1 MDQLNAGSLFVEVG
15 ASTSKLDADLA
26 KAKKALDAF
35 EAEDPTVAILAELSE
50 KGETDTEQEL
60 KRLVSR
66 LEQQTELEID
76 VSVDKNGEIPGAGKQ
91 IELFQSKLSKV
102 LGIAAGLTAGVAL
115 FGGIAKGAKDA
126 GQLTGVLADQTKR
139 AEGGFRT
146 FSASIPVIGQLGIAI
161 SDLGMALGIVEDGA
175 RKAAL
180 AAAEMA
186 EALRLEGVEKTLRRL
201 GQDLDKMIFEL
212 SNLDISGTA
221 ELDAQLFEQGLD
233 PIQRQL
239 EDQRQQLIDA
249 ARANEEQLR
258 KFGTDPAE
266 TGRPTFFDVPEDQEQ
281 IFQDLIAEEKRLREE
296 FFAFERKERQILELR
311 QQQLQNARLE
321 EEMKKQQEI
330 AAADQAAIDEAA
342 RLQAEEDAAF
352 DKRMQERNENRMR
365 GFEVQ
370 KEMLEDAKRLE
381 ERRLAIMQRMAL
393 AQAGI
398 NKSTIEALKKE
409 RDEIKKAGAERAST
423 RRSLGETQAIDTA
436 IGSFTIGRSFSP
448 GDTVANIEEQ
458 TKKSVE
464 SIDKKIDGLEKI
476 FKRIETKLGG
486 SNGAFT

>member
-1 MDQLNAGSLFVEVG
+1 MSQLNAGSLFVEVG

-26 KAKKALDAF
+26 RAKKALDAF

-60 KRLVSR
+60 KQLVSK

-76 VSVDKNGEIPGAGKQ
+76 VSVDKKGEIPGAGKQ

-115 FGGIAKGAKDA
+115 FGGIAKGAKEA

-146 FSASIPVIGQLGIAI
+146 FSASVPVIGQLGIAI

-186 EALRLEGVEKTLRRL
+186 EALRLEGVERTIRRL
-201 GQDLDKMIFEL
+201 GQDLDKLIFEL
-212 SNLDISGTA
+212 NNLDIAGTA
-221 ELDAQLFEQGLD
+221 QLDAELFDQGLD

-239 EDQRQQLIDA
+239 EDQRQTIIDA
-249 ARANEEQLR
+249 QRANLEELR
-258 KFGTDPAE
+258 KFGMDPDRQ
-266 TGRPTFFDVPEDQEQ
+266 GRPVYFDVPEDQEG
-281 IFQDLIAEEKRLREE
+281 IFQDLIAEERKLRDEL
-296 FFAFERKERQILELR
+296 FAFERKEREILELR
-311 QQQLQNARLE
+311 QQQIQSQRLE
-321 EEMKKQQEI
+321 EEIKKQQEI
-330 AAADQAAIDEAA
+330 AAAEQAAIDEAA

-352 DKRMQERNENRMR
+352 DKRMQERNANRMKA
-365 GFEVQ
+365 FEVEQ
-370 KEMLEDAKRLE
+370 ERLEEAKRLE

-398 NKSTIEALKKE
+398 NKSTLEALKKE
-409 RDEIKKAGAERAST
+409 RDEIKATGAERAAT

-476 FKRIETKLGG
+476 FKRIETKIGG